1 MVVVVL
7 IACSSLKT
15 YLYYYYNK
23 NNILRISNTLNQMR
37 FYLYV
42 TIRDECIIF
51 PLVPFSGKKFHR
63 CGHFPFPNNET
74 KNQFKTFLPAKV
86 PKSGVIFSAHVFVL
100 KINFSFSRLYAFL
113 AVKKEYFRS
122 EKADCH
128 ISWFKK

>member
-42 TIRDECIIF
+42 TIRDESIIF
-51 PLVPFSGKKFHR
+51 PLVPFSGKNSI
-63 CGHFPFPNNET
+63 GVVISHFQTT
-74 KNQFKTFLPAKV
+74 KLKINFKTFLPAKV

-100 KINFSFSRLYAFL
+100 KINFSFSRLYAFM

-128 ISWFKK
+128 IS

>member
-51 PLVPFSGKKFHR
+51 PLAPFSGKNSIGVFIS
-63 CGHFPFPNNET
+63 HFQTT
-74 KNQFKTFLPAKV
+74 KLKINLKTFLPAKV
-86 PKSGVIFSAHVFVL
+86 PKSGVIFSVHVFVL
-100 KINFSFSRLYAFL
+100 KINFSFSRLHAFMT
-113 AVKKEYFRS
+113 VKKQYFRS

-128 ISWFKK
+128 IS